1 MRGSLRLPHVDRGRG
16 HVMEIVHAI
25 TPGDHFSPRTGS
37 AIPTVVHGLAT
48 AAARD
53 VDPVRHAVVLD
64 GSTMQ
69 PRYDSAEMIEYE
81 RGPWLSRNDRALD
94 LLRARLG
101 ATRTATRRFYVP
113 VADAIRRR
121 EPSIVLAHNA
131 PVLPQMLRDTP
142 HHVVLYA
149 HNDVLK
155 SYSRAEAQRA
165 LDGVATI
172 VTVGE
177 ALAQRMRAALPPNLA
192 ERVRVVRNGV
202 DCELFSPAP
211 AKGGPGGAD
220 AAAPDSPSASNSGPL
235 RVVFL
240 GRMIEEKGPDV
251 LIRAAGLLR
260 RPDLEVLLI
269 GSQGFARDAPLSPYE
284 QDLRRLAA
292 EATTASGGG
301 IRFEPFVDRTAL
313 PDLLRSAD
321 VLVVP
326 SRWDEPSGLTAAEG
340 LATGLPVIASRVG
353 GLPDVVGSA
362 GILVA
367 PDDPTAL
374 ADALASLADDPT
386 ERARRAA
393 ASRRHALEHDW
404 SWAWSNLR
412 RVLEEL

>member
-1 MRGSLRLPHVDRGRG
+1 VHVKT
-16 HVMEIVHAI
+16 VIHAI
-25 TPGDHFSPRTGS
+25 TPGDHYSPSTGS

-53 VDPVRHAVVLD
+53 ADPVRHAVVLD
-64 GSTMQ
+64 ESTMH
-69 PRYDSAEMIEYE
+69 PRYDGAETIEYARE
-81 RGPWLSRNDRALD
+81 PWLSRNDRALD
-94 LLRARLG
+94 ALRARLG
-101 ATRTATRRFYVP
+101 ATRTATRRFYTP

-131 PVLPQMLRDTP
+131 PVLPQLLRGAR
-142 HHVVLYA
+142 HSVVLYA
-149 HNDVLK
+149 HNDILK
-155 SYSRAEAQRA
+155 TYSRAEALRA
-165 LDGVATI
+165 LDGVGAI

-177 ALAQRMRAALPPNLA
+177 ALAERTRSRLPPNLA

-202 DCELFSPAP
+202 DCEMFSPATS
-211 AKGGPGGAD
+211 PGMQRGAE
-220 AAAPDSPSASNSGPL
+220 DSTTASSTSKYPERL

-240 GRMIEEKGPDV
+240 GRMIEEKGPDM

-269 GSQGFARDAPLSPYE
+269 GSQGFARDAALSHYE
-284 QDLRRLAA
+284 LELRRLAA
-292 EATTASGGG
+292 EATTASGSD
-301 IRFEPFVDRTAL
+301 IRFEPFVDRIAL

-367 PDDPTAL
+367 PDDPSAL
-374 ADALASLADDPT
+374 AGALAALADDP
-386 ERARRAA
+386 EARKARGRMA
-393 ASRRHALEHDW
+393 RQHALEHDW

-412 RVLEEL
+412 GVLEEL

>member
-1 MRGSLRLPHVDRGRG
+1 MLVKT
-16 HVMEIVHAI
+16 VIHAI

-53 VDPVRHAVVLD
+53 ADPVHHAVVLD
-64 GSTMQ
+64 ESTMH
-69 PRYDSAEMIEYE
+69 PRYDSAETIEYE
-81 RGPWLSRNDRALD
+81 RGPWLSRKDRAFD
-94 LLRARLG
+94 LVRARLG
-101 ATRTATRRFYVP
+101 ATRAATRRFYAP
-113 VADAIRRR
+113 VADAISRR

-131 PVLPQMLRDTP
+131 PVLPQLLRHTP
-142 HHVVLYA
+142 HRVVLYA
-149 HNDVLK
+149 HNDVLRT
-155 SYSRAEAQRA
+155 YSRAEAHRA
-165 LDGVATI
+165 LEGVAEI
-172 VTVGE
+172 VAVGE
-177 ALAQRMRAALPPNLA
+177 SLAERTRAALAPNVA
-192 ERVRVVRNGV
+192 ERVRVVHNGV

-211 AKGGPGGAD
+211 SPGARRGAND
-220 AAAPDSPSASNSGPL
+220 SAPAFWSSTNPEQL
-235 RVVFL
+235 RIVFL

-284 QDLRRLAA
+284 QHLRRLAA
-292 EATTASGGG
+292 EAATVSGSD
-301 IRFEPFVDRTAL
+301 IRFEPFVDRIAL

-367 PDDPTAL
+367 PDDPNAL
-374 ADALASLADDPT
+374 ADALATLADDAD
-386 ERARRAA
+386 ARQAKARMA
-393 ASRRHALEHDW
+393 RQHALEHDW

>member
-1 MRGSLRLPHVDRGRG
+1 MKTV
-16 HVMEIVHAI
+16 IHAI

-53 VDPVRHAVVLD
+53 ADPVRHAVVLD
-64 GSTMQ
+64 ESTMQ

-81 RGPWLSRNDRALD
+81 RGQWLSRNDRALD
-94 LLRARLG
+94 ALRARLG
-101 ATRTATRRFYVP
+101 ATRTATRRFYAP
-113 VADAIRRR
+113 VADAISRR

-131 PVLPQMLRDTP
+131 PVLPQLLRDTP
-142 HHVVLYA
+142 HRVVLYA
-149 HNDVLK
+149 HNDVLRT
-155 SYSRAEAQRA
+155 YSRGEAHRA
-165 LDGVATI
+165 LDGVAAI

-177 ALAQRMRAALPPNLA
+177 SLADRTRAALPPYLA
-192 ERVRVVRNGV
+192 ERVRVVHNGV
-202 DCELFSPAP
+202 DCEMFSPA
-211 AKGGPGGAD
+211 ASEGTQARAD
-220 AAAPDSPSASNSGPL
+220 AAASGSSSTSTDSERL

-269 GSQGFARDAPLSPYE
+269 GSQGFARDAALSPYE
-284 QDLRRLAA
+284 LELRRLAA
-292 EATTASGGG
+292 EATTASGSD
-301 IRFEPFVDRTAL
+301 IRFEPFVDRIAL

-353 GLPDVVGSA
+353 GLADVVGSA

-367 PDDPTAL
+367 PDDPSALAGALAAL
-374 ADALASLADDPT
+374 ADDA
-386 ERARRAA
+386 EARQARGRMA
-393 ASRRHALEHDW
+393 RQHALEHDW